1 MRPPGSAVPRCESC
15 LASSGFKRLCVWC
28 GKERMFIVRGGGSSL
43 TLSYV
48 RLDARLLSEHT
59 QTHKLTHTPSLHPL
73 FFSLLL
79 QGAVTDC
86 AFSPSGETIAS
97 GSKDGSVRLWT
108 PTVKVTR
115 SEAPSHMTA
124 HMTAHSTHSTLS
136 THGAQGTHNTK
147 QCYHNA
153 TTDNATTQ
161 RTRIHHG
168 GVPLHTWVVWV
179 VTYD

>member
-1 MRPPGSAVPRCESC
+1 MRIV
-15 LASSGFKRLCVWC
+15 SGFKRLQAAVRVVW
-28 GKERMFIVRGGGSSL
+28 ERMFVVRGGVSL

-59 QTHKLTHTPSLHPL
+59 QTHTHTHSTHTPALHPL

-124 HMTAHSTHSTLS
+124 HMTAHSTLSTLS
-136 THGAQGTHNTK
+136 THGAQGTHNTTMLP
-147 QCYHNA
+147 Q
-153 TTDNATTQ
+153 TTLPHSARVYTMVVFLCIRGSFGSLLTTN
-161 RTRIHHG
+161 
-168 GVPLHTWVVWV
+168 
-179 VTYD
+179 

>member
-1 MRPPGSAVPRCESC
+1 MRIV
-15 LASSGFKRLCVWC
+15 SGFKRLQAAVRVVW
-28 GKERMFIVRGGGSSL
+28 ERKNVYCEGGGVSL

-59 QTHKLTHTPSLHPL
+59 QTHKLTHIHPPFHPL
-73 FFSLLL
+73 FFSHLL

-115 SEAPSHMTA
+115 SEAPSHT
-124 HMTAHSTHSTLS
+124 
-136 THGAQGTHNTK
+136 
-147 QCYHNA
+147 
-153 TTDNATTQ
+153 
-161 RTRIHHG
+161 
-168 GVPLHTWVVWV
+168 
-179 VTYD
+179 